1 MEAIGGHRKCHIF
14 MIFRNILDVLPTRV
28 GIGNGYRATIMF
40 GVFLLEDKFRYR
52 FFERFSAPV
61 AGLEKNHLVA
71 MVMMRQNS
79 MRGQHQ
85 DGEKKKNKG
94 YSAFHHYQVLSC
106 RSCRQNHQLAKIV
119 FFSCNPVAYRA
130 FLQQGLP
137 ADKKNIF
144 SGKGEF

>member
-61 AGLEKNHLVA
+61 AGLEENHLVA